1 MPYAWSIFGSY
12 ICAISFGSMSAAIV
26 LGSIMDNILG
36 STPGNILGSSP
47 ANVVFVLAFEFVLVE
62 DDDGFD
68 WLLELLD
75 LLDFP
80 SIRAFTML
88 GSNPRLFRAFSSRP
102 ISILGSRPSSLGS
115 RPLEE
120 AGIDMVVDV
129 ALVGVVR
136 DLLDDDELP
145 DMPNI
150 LGSSPR
156 ALGSIPPRRSLGSSV
171 ANIFGSDPSSLG
183 SIPANILGSM
193 PILFRMASFIDEAE
207 EAAGLEE
214 DEDEDLLSRPNI
226 LGSIPMDFR

>member
-1 MPYAWSIFGSY
+1 MMDPKT
-12 ICAISFGSMSAAIV
+12 MAA
-26 LGSIMDNILG
+26 LMDNILG

-80 SIRAFTML
+80 SSRAFTML

-102 ISILGSRPSSLGS
+102 INILGSKPSSLGS
-115 RPLEE
+115 SPLEE

-150 LGSSPR
+150 LGSRPR

-171 ANIFGSDPSSLG
+171 
-183 SIPANILGSM
+183 ANILGSM

-207 EAAGLEE
+207 EEAGVE
-214 DEDEDLLSRPNI
+214 
-226 LGSIPMDFR
+226 